1 MTALVFIVPTVA
13 YPVSVFVSNKYF
25 SHVGSK
31 AKMSTGLFIIGV
43 SMFILGPVGFTKIPS
58 SILITILGISGIGAG
73 LGLSMVPALPDMV
86 NFATEQLP
94 HIESFMISDRVS
106 SLINLFMYIGKGVFA
121 PIAGVLTDE
130 YNFKNAMGMIGVVIL
145 LYAVYFRMTSIKMRS
160 IKSLKSSTLLR
171 ENEMKEAKSS
181 FYLLEEDEV

>member
-25 SHVGSK
+25 SHINSK

-43 SMFILGPVGFTKIPS
+43 SMFILGPVEFTKIPS
-58 SILITILGISGIGAG
+58 SMLITILGISGIGAG
-73 LGLSMVPALPDMV
+73 LSLAMVPALPDMV
-86 NFATEQLP
+86 NFSTEQLP

-106 SLINLFMYIGKGVFA
+106 SLINLFMYIGKAIFA

-130 YNFKNAMGMIGVVIL
+130 YNFKNAMGMLGVIIL
-145 LYAVYFRMTSIKMRS
+145 LYAFYFKITSLKMRS
-160 IKSLKSSTLLR
+160 IKSLKTSKLLS
-171 ENEMKEAKSS
+171 ESEMVESKRQ
-181 FYLLEEDEV
+181 FYFLEDDEL